1 MFLSC
6 HIYFFALI
14 LDDVLSFGKYFL
26 KLIFSSLVLFST
38 SELIELAILFQ
49 KTKASSREFE
59 ASLFAPCA
67 PVEETSPHAHRPFI
81 DDFPFAS
88 TRTPPI

>member
-1 MFLSC
+1 
-6 HIYFFALI
+6 
-14 LDDVLSFGKYFL
+14 
-26 KLIFSSLVLFST
+26 VLFST
-38 SELIELAILFQ
+38 SELIELAILFP

-81 DDFPFAS
+81 DDYPQELRPYDSELLELQVFFLW
-88 TRTPPI
+88 